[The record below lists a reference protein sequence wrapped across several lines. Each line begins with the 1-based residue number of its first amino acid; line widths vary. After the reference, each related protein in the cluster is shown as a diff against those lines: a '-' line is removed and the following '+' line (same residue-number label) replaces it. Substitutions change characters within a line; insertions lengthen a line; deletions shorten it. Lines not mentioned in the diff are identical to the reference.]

1 MQFLK
6 TDYHPNLFPKM
17 FFVDKGSNQVNCDN
31 NDTSLNALEKEVL
44 PNESVHSPAVQ
55 NYDLLLLKDNRE
67 DAICTRTRARYSLAK
82 YSFEELETFLQES
95 DDDDDLQNVDE
106 EEEYR
111 KFLAAVLSG
120 GGDDTQA
127 CQGDENQDED
137 ENDADFEL
145 EIEEALG
152 NDVDENAKNYEDTI
166 GRKGKD
172 GRRPQ
177 TRQRRP
183 YTQLSGPGSYG
194 NESTKT
200 HLRPILPY
208 IPPALLTPKHAFGWQ
223 HSSQNATFPTCAP
236 LVTGFTDQ
244 QLGQLHVLIHE
255 HVQLLIQTFSLCV
268 LDPSKQD
275 VASNVKKMIVELVD
289 FRDEELVTKS
299 PFRRFF
305 FDSQNLHSSSSVAS
319 SESSEYKWV
328 PLIKNPVIS
337 TLDVSP
343 LQLAHGYLRDVVSG
357 EFLKIAY

>member
-1 MQFLK
+1 
-6 TDYHPNLFPKM
+6 
-17 FFVDKGSNQVNCDN
+17 
-31 NDTSLNALEKEVL
+31 VL

-82 YSFEELETFLQES
+82 YSLEELETFLQES

-200 HLRPILPY
+200 HLRPPY

-223 HSSQNATFPTCAP
+223 HSSSSPMLTEQLTSECESQTLLTVQSYNGRFP
-236 LVTGFTDQ
+236 
-244 QLGQLHVLIHE
+244 VL
-255 HVQLLIQTFSLCV
+255 LLI
-268 LDPSKQD
+268 
-275 VASNVKKMIVELVD
+275 
-289 FRDEELVTKS
+289 
-299 PFRRFF
+299 
-305 FDSQNLHSSSSVAS
+305 
-319 SESSEYKWV
+319 
-328 PLIKNPVIS
+328 
-337 TLDVSP
+337 
-343 LQLAHGYLRDVVSG
+343 
-357 EFLKIAY
+357 